1 MENIYLIIKLLKKSK
16 KKIYKNKNV
25 SKIKKKNIINSKK
38 KKFLNLLSKYFVNIQ
53 FKNRKQTN
61 IIFIKIFL
69 NTNLEISHFFFNF
82 QM

>member
-1 MENIYLIIKLLKKSK
+1 MSQKLK
-16 KKIYKNKNV
+16 KKI
-25 SKIKKKNIINSKK
+25 IINSKK
-38 KKFLNLLSKYFVNIQ
+38 KNFLNLLSKYFVNIQ